1 MTRDT
6 EHTIFAGLDKS
17 AILARAQ
24 AILQAQP
31 FSMLLGTELEA
42 FGPEG
47 VELRL
52 PIAEKLLQQY
62 GFVHGGVLAY
72 LADNALTYA
81 GAMSLEG
88 PPLTAEM
95 KLNYLRPATGEM
107 LIARAQ
113 ALSSGKRMSVVRC
126 EIFAREDGVER
137 LCAAAQGTIAAGRPF
152 EKSNA

>member
-1 MTRDT
+1 MTRET
-6 EHTIFAGLDKS
+6 ERSIFAGLDPS
-17 AILARAQ
+17 AVLARGRAILE
-24 AILQAQP
+24 AQP
-31 FSMLLGTELEA
+31 FSMLLGTELTA

-47 VELRL
+47 VELCL
-52 PIAEKLLQQY
+52 PITEKLLQQY

-81 GAMSLEG
+81 GATSLEG

-95 KLNYLRPATGEM
+95 KVNYLRPATGEM
-107 LIARAQ
+107 LIVRARA
-113 ALSSGKRMSVVRC
+113 LSAGRRMSVVRC

-152 EKSNA
+152 ETPAA